1 LQSTVVRYLS
11 DEWLAAVANEI
22 ALDASLTAAAT
33 HDVSVTQVVTDTP
46 FGTVEYHLICKQGGV
61 SFGKGAVPSDIT
73 FTQHYTTAV
82 DIACGRLNAAEAF
95 IHGKVKFSG
104 NHERI
109 VAAQSFFAA
118 LDAVFT
124 RVRERTVYD

>member
-1 LQSTVVRYLS
+1 MRYLS
-11 DEWLAAVANEI
+11 DEWIAAVADEI
-22 ALDASLTAAAT
+22 AADAALTAAAAS
-33 HDVSVTQVVTDTP
+33 HDVSVTQVVSATP
-46 FGTVEYHLICKQGGV
+46 FGDVEYHLVCREGRV

-73 FTQHYTTAV
+73 FTQQYTTAV

-95 IHGKVKFSG
+95 IHGKVKFTG

-124 RVRERTVYD
+124 RVRERTTFD